1 MEKILII
8 EDEEPLRNR
17 LVRTIEL
24 EGYHPLAAS
33 GGIEG
38 IKIAKS
44 NLPDLIICDIMM
56 PDLDGYGV
64 YDELKKHIDTSTIP
78 FIFLTAKVEKSDIRE
93 GMNLGADDYITKPF
107 DIEDLM
113 TSVKIRL
120 EKKKTSDVISKKK
133 LEEVK
138 MNLSLSL
145 PYELITPLINI
156 LGTSEQLKSGYGS
169 MNDFTIREM
178 LDHIHRSGKRLQRHM
193 ENYLLYVR
201 LEVIAN
207 DPDEIKKLQ
216 AEKVENIKEVLQ
228 EHISLWL
235 SGKDRKKDVQVN
247 LEDSNFSLN
256 VNLKHLRK
264 IVEEI
269 LDNSIRYSLNN
280 TPVEIQTYQEN
291 GLYYIVVTNQGEG
304 MSEEQI
310 QSIGNYE
317 VMKNIDFE
325 NSTRGFGLD
334 IVKRLIQIYG
344 GDFHIDSKK
353 EGKTIIKI
361 GLNTIGFN

>member
-17 LVRTIEL
+17 LFRTIEL
-24 EGYHPLAAS
+24 EGYHPISAP
-33 GGIEG
+33 GGVEG
-38 IKIAKS
+38 VKMAKS

-56 PDLDGYGV
+56 PDMDGYGV
-64 YDELKKHIDTSTIP
+64 YDELKKNADTATIP

-113 TSVKIRL
+113 TSIKVRL
-120 EKKKTSDVISKKK
+120 DKKKTSDEISKQK

-156 LGTSEQLKSGYGS
+156 LGTSEQLKTGYGS
-169 MNDFTIREM
+169 MNDFTVREM
-178 LDHIHRSGKRLQRHM
+178 LDHIHRSGKKLQRHM

-207 DPDEIKKLQ
+207 DPEEIKKLQ
-216 AEKVENIKEVLQ
+216 SETVEDIKTTLQ
-228 EHISLWL
+228 THINLWL
-235 SGKDRKKDVQVN
+235 TSKDRKKDVTLD
-247 LEDSNFSLN
+247 LEDSKINLS

-269 LDNSIRYSLNN
+269 LDNSIRYSVSGTPIRLKSFRENN
-280 TPVEIQTYQEN
+280 
-291 GLYYIVVTNQGEG
+291 LYYIQVTNQGEG

-310 QSIGNYE
+310 ESIGNYE
-317 VMKNIDFE
+317 VMKNLDFE
-325 NSTRGFGLD
+325 NNTRGFGLD
-334 IVKRLIQIYG
+334 IVKRLLQIYG
-344 GDFHIDSKK
+344 GDFKIESQK
-353 EGKTIIKI
+353 GKDTTIKI
-361 GLNTIGFN
+361 GLNIAGSN